1 MCDSLKIAPSASVI
15 VVIQAEK
22 MLALS
27 YAPVGQRKSLA
38 QFTLLRASL
47 TKCYLALLFKLIRFP
62 TVDWEK
68 LWLQA
73 ATT

>member
-1 MCDSLKIAPSASVI
+1 MCDSLKIVPSASVI

-38 QFTLLRASL
+38 QFTLLRA
-47 TKCYLALLFKLIRFP
+47 CVALQSP
-62 TVDWEK
+62 
-68 LWLQA
+68 
-73 ATT
+73 